1 MKKLMLLFAAVF
13 CLSAVAV
20 QAQDPQKRDTTGV
33 SQSQNYRQDMTMIKS
48 SDLPASLRTTLQDAQ
63 YKGWESGTFYTNK
76 AKDTYVVEIKD
87 PSTNKSKAYRFD
99 ANGKP
104 MRDNQ

>member
-1 MKKLMLLFAAVF
+1 MKKLVLLIAAVF

-20 QAQDPQKRDTTGV
+20 QAQDPQKKDTTAV
-33 SQSQNYRQDMTMIKS
+33 SPSQNYRQDMTVIKS
-48 SDLPASLRTTLQDAQ
+48 SEIPSSLRTTLQDTQ
-63 YKGWESGTFYTNK
+63 YKGWETGTFYTNK

-87 PSTNKSKAYRFD
+87 LIANKTNSYRFD

-104 MRDNQ
+104 MRDN

>member
-20 QAQDPQKRDTTGV
+20 QAQDAQKKDTTGV
-33 SQSQNYRQDMTMIKS
+33 QQSQNYRQDMTVIKS
-48 SDLPASLRTTLQDAQ
+48 SDLPASLKTTLQDAQ
-63 YKGWESGTFYTNK
+63 YKGWETGTFYTNK
-76 AKDTYVVEIKD
+76 AKDSYVVEIRD
-87 PSTNKSKAYRFD
+87 ASTNRTKSYRFD